1 MCVNQS
7 VTVPPEAA
15 VKSEEENGQMYKN
28 GDKSSLKS
36 VPSLY
41 ALLEIGSSQS
51 TNSVQIRRLNSSHL
65 VVKKVA

>member
-15 VKSEEENGQMYKN
+15 VKSEENGQMYKN

-51 TNSVQIRRLNSSHL
+51 TNSVQIRRLNSSHC